1 MSEQVHTHCSRWVQ
15 LDLRQLDMYVQNISP
30 LTALF
35 ADTPGQLEGD
45 LGPALGAEAM
55 H

>member
-1 MSEQVHTHCSRWVQ
+1 
-15 LDLRQLDMYVQNISP
+15 MYVQNISP

-55 H
+55 HQLDDQLVLLHKA